1 MLAHIIVISEWLTF
15 VMQLYNSFVRPGNLR
30 LEMISDTGRLF
41 HSVLVQHPA
50 QRSPRWGLA
59 VLLGLQNE
67 QSETPRLRTRLH
79 RSAGRCRMVDRAS
92 RARAVP
98 PAHPSLQQ
106 PGESRAAPSAPVSAG
121 EDTRLCRGFSISQGL

>member
-50 QRSPRWGLA
+50 QRSPCWGLA

-67 QSETPRLRTRLH
+67 QSETLRLRTRLH
-79 RSAGRCRMVDRAS
+79 RSAGRCRMLDQAS
-92 RARAVP
+92 RAGAVP

-106 PGESRAAPSAPVSAG
+106 PGDSRAAPTAPIG
-121 EDTRLCRGFSISQGL
+121 TGGDTQLCRGFSISQGL